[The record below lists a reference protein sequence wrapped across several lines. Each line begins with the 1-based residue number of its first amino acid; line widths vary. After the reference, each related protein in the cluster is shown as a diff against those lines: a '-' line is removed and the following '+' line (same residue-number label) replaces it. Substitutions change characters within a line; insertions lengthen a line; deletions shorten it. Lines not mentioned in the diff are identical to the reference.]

1 MAQGGAEA
9 DPPCEGVREEVE
21 SVGGALRLSQ
31 VEPALRLSQVGW
43 ITNLVDLV
51 CCTGCI
57 MAAQSK
63 PAADG
68 EMTPASIMKILGPAV
83 FLQVTAGAM
92 LLQSR
97 PQLTQ
102 QIM

>member
-1 MAQGGAEA
+1 
-9 DPPCEGVREEVE
+9 
-21 SVGGALRLSQ
+21 
-31 VEPALRLSQVGW
+31 
-43 ITNLVDLV
+43 
-51 CCTGCI
+51 

-63 PAADG
+63 PADG